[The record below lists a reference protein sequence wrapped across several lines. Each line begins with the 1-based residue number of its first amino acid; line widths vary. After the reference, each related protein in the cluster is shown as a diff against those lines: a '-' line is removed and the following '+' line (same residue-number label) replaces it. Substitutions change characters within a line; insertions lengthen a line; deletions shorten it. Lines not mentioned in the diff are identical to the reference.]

1 MQKKVNI
8 IFLVFLWAVVMA
20 ATAHSAEWRWNGYF
34 GTNYEDDTRQNQ
46 SGAFDAF
53 VLSLISNIKIDE
65 KLRVVGQV
73 DWEHAP
79 YFEVADDKTLVKRS
93 SGELTLSNAYGEYT
107 VADYLKI
114 KAGKFFTPVGIYNLL
129 FYALPTYP
137 YLKIPR
143 ASVYLKGSTSQT
155 DATFFQRYAQGV
167 WLSGDV
173 HAALLSYDVYVS
185 NGKNST
191 SDHKDDNTTKGVG
204 GKLQLNAA
212 VGDIAIKPLVSY
224 YRDKYFETNT
234 GATTGREKEQGTI
247 MPGIDITAG
256 DLVVRGEYA
265 VSGIKNDSATGTK
278 KLSAYYAE
286 AYYTILEK
294 YTPYARYEVSDP
306 NKNVADDKETETTIG
321 VSYHIIP
328 WVAQV
333 KAQVRFHDFE
343 KKTAANQ
350 AYNIY
355 GIGLAL
361 GF

>member
-1 MQKKVNI
+1 MQRKVNI
-8 IFLVFLWAVVMA
+8 IFLVFLWAVAMA

-34 GTNYEDDTRQNQ
+34 GANYEDSTKANANGSFDT
-46 SGAFDAF
+46 F
-53 VLSLISNIKIDE
+53 VLSVITNVKIDE
-65 KLRVVGQV
+65 NLRLLAQV

-79 YFEVADDKTLVKRS
+79 YFEVASDKTLVKRS

-114 KAGKFFTPVGIYNLL
+114 KAGKFFTPVGLQNLI

-143 ASVYLKGSTSQT
+143 ESVYRKGSTAQT

-167 WLSGDV
+167 WLAGDIPV
-173 HAALLSYDVYVS
+173 ALLSYDVYVS
-185 NGKNST
+185 NGK
-191 SDHKDDNTTKGVG
+191 SDTDHADDNTTKGVG
-204 GKLQLNAA
+204 GRLQVNLTLGE
-212 VGDIAIKPLVSY
+212 VMVKPTASY
-224 YRDKYFETNT
+224 YNDKYIETS
-234 GATTGREKEQGTI
+234 RIKEQGTI
-247 MPGIDITAG
+247 IPGIDVTAG
-256 DLVVRGEYA
+256 DMVVRGEYA
-265 VSGIKNDSATGTK
+265 NSAIKNDSAAGTK
-278 KLSAYYAE
+278 KFSAYYAE
-286 AYYTILEK
+286 AYYTIAEK
-294 YTPYARYEVSDP
+294 YTPYLRYEWWEP
-306 NKNVADDKETETTIG
+306 NKDVVDDEETETTVG

-333 KAQVRFHDFE
+333 KAQVRFHDYE
-343 KKTAANQ
+343 KETTTNQ